1 MTGRFDREYYR
12 QFYLDPRTAVISRAE
27 MRERAGLIA
36 AYARHIGLPV
46 RSILDAGCGIGLLRA
61 PLRRAFPRAA
71 WTGLEYSEYLCQ
83 RYGWTQGSLATF
95 RAEPFDLVVCY
106 DVLQY
111 LDDRTAV
118 RALANL
124 GRLCQGAL
132 YFSVLTAGDWR
143 RNADRSR
150 TDGDGVRLRPAS
162 WYKSRLARQFR
173 PLGGGLLA
181 RRGYDPLLWEL
192 EKPWS

>member
-12 QFYLDPRTAVISRAE
+12 RFYLDPRTAVISRAE

-61 PLRRAFPRAA
+61 PLKRAFPRAS

-95 RAEPFDLVVCY
+95 RADPFDLVVCY

-111 LDDRTAV
+111 LDDRTAA
-118 RALANL
+118 RAISSL
-124 GRLCQGAL
+124 GRLTRGLL
-132 YFSVLTAGDWR
+132 YMSALTARDWR
-143 RNADRSR
+143 ENCDRTR
-150 TDGDGVRLRPAS
+150 TDREVHLREAQWYGQRLRR
-162 WYKSRLARQFR
+162 WFR
-173 PLGGGLLA
+173 PSGVGFWI
-181 RRGYDPLLWEL
+181 RRGAPLTAWEM
-192 EKPWS
+192 ETAAV

>member
-12 QFYLDPRTAVISRAE
+12 RFYLDPRTAVISRAE

-61 PLRRAFPRAA
+61 PLKRAFPRAS

-106 DVLQY
+106 DVMQY
-111 LDDRTAV
+111 LDDRTAA
-118 RALANL
+118 RAITSL
-124 GRLCQGAL
+124 GRLTRGLL
-132 YFSVLTAGDWR
+132 YISALTARDWR
-143 RNADRSR
+143 ENCDRTR
-150 TDGDGVRLRPAS
+150 TDPDVYLREGEWYGQRLRR
-162 WYKSRLARQFR
+162 WFR
-173 PLGGGLLA
+173 SSGVGFWI
-181 RRGYDPLLWEL
+181 RRGAPLTAWEM
-192 EKPWS
+192 ETASI